1 MESEKIYQESY
12 KEVVK
17 LIRDLSQDKIT
28 IDFKKLDS
36 NTSTKIKEEL
46 LNCFVARSSEISK
59 VIQGVK

>member
-36 NTSTKIKEEL
+36 NTSAKIKEEL
-46 LNCFVARSSEISK
+46 LDCFVARSSEISK